1 MTSTINYSATF
12 INAHPVGKSSAR
24 FQSIVCP
31 CVSSN
36 NSLRHRSVTP
46 HKRASFLAQA
56 GPSDQSSPPPTPQTG
71 ATFTWSTGKSYTEA
85 ILDAVNEA
93 ARDAAR
99 PFVQQRI
106 TVTVAILFI
115 KSTFGTNPK
124 DYLSRVIPTLKRA
137 LAMQATLTVDT
148 VFYGCTTGLFSSE
161 DDDPT
166 VTIALTYFPEGN
178 FVRSVRI
185 PGDTSS
191 VDWTQKQWHD
201 LVRLPA
207 APKQSSDSFEKTPR
221 YPLYQYIFTL
231 FHPDYASNVGD
242 LLDGMDFAYPNI
254 RKVGGEA
261 GKANALHKAA
271 LFDTDGDI
279 AEGALLLVVASTHV
293 QIDVSVAQ
301 GARAVG
307 PLLEVLAV
315 KDGGSEI
322 TSVREVTTSTQTS
335 AAPMT
340 LLDMWVKT
348 DVVSLEDGRLAR
360 KYLLFGTEVQGG
372 GTNLATLAAEA
383 VAKQGKSKPEP
394 KAKAEKKSKER
405 EKVDPKQVAML
416 SRKVVGFNEA
426 TGSLGVEG
434 GAVRVGSKAQ
444 FQIRDEEGARAE
456 LTSLFDRLML
466 EASSKVMDGM
476 SLMGAILFVDS
487 ERGAALHGNVTPD
500 LDREMY
506 KERFPVPLAIM
517 TSTGQIGPLPSGG
530 LLGTPGDSFW
540 LSASAV
546 YISFYGRT
554 SEAIRIDDYGKKVE

>member
-1 MTSTINYSATF
+1 MTSAANFPTF
-12 INAHPVGKSSAR
+12 INAYPIGTSSTYSRNIFCPRQPPNCFTRHRNSVPRRCTSLVAQAESSGQSSPHPPPQSGATFIWSIGKSSA
-24 FQSIVCP
+24 
-31 CVSSN
+31 
-36 NSLRHRSVTP
+36 
-46 HKRASFLAQA
+46 
-56 GPSDQSSPPPTPQTG
+56 QTL
-71 ATFTWSTGKSYTEA
+71 
-85 ILDAVNEA
+85 LDAVNEA

-99 PFVQQRI
+99 PFVRQRV
-106 TVTVAILFI
+106 TVTVATLFI

-124 DYLSRVIPTLKRA
+124 DDVSRVISTLKRS

-148 VFYGCTTGLFSSE
+148 VFYGCTTGLFSNE

-166 VTIALTYFPEGN
+166 VTIALANFPDGT
-178 FVRSVRI
+178 FIRSVRI
-185 PGDTSS
+185 PGDSSS
-191 VDWTQKQWHD
+191 VDWTQKQWED

-207 APKQSSDSFEKTPR
+207 ASKPTSDTSETTPQ

-231 FHPDYASNVGD
+231 FHPDYASNVRD

-261 GKANALHKAA
+261 GKTNALHEAV
-271 LFDTDGDI
+271 LFDADGVI
-279 AEGALLLVVASTHV
+279 TEGALLLVVASTQV

-301 GARAVG
+301 GARSVG
-307 PLLEVLAV
+307 PLLEILAV
-315 KDGGSEI
+315 KEGGSEI
-322 TSVREVTTSTQTS
+322 TSVREVNTATQTK
-335 AAPMT
+335 AAPMM

-383 VAKQGKSKPEP
+383 VAMQGKK
-394 KAKAEKKSKER
+394 KAKGENKLKGND
-405 EKVDPKQVAML
+405 KVDAKQVAML
-416 SRKVVGFNEA
+416 SRKVVGFNET
-426 TGSLGVEG
+426 TGALGVEG

-456 LTSLFDRLML
+456 LTSLFDKLML
-466 EASSKVMDGM
+466 EASSKAMDGM

-500 LDREMY
+500 LDRDMY
-506 KERFPVPLAIM
+506 KERFPVPLAII
-517 TSTGQIGPLPSGG
+517 TSPGQIGPLPSGG
-530 LLGTPGDSFW
+530 LFGTAGDSFW

-546 YISFYGRT
+546 YVSFYGRT
-554 SEAIRIDDYGKKVE
+554 GDAIRIDDYGKQVEQE